1 MPFEP
6 AAEVRE
12 HRYVNVAAMAANV
25 VAMAAASAMQDR
37 KDTDARMERE
47 KAIGEQ
53 MMRDFK
59 ALAAEWGVE
68 VPAEI
73 GGTGGWL
80 HMLRWNHPG
89 LAGDWE
95 EYKRATKW
103 KGRRFTQ
110 LFQWG
115 YTPDIAMVA
124 LGRNRQNQLAKVST
138 IYAALRDILET
149 KGERALADY
158 IVSKTNAKR

>member
-1 MPFEP
+1 MNPNSNVLPFEP
-6 AAEVRE
+6 AA
-12 HRYVNVAAMAANV
+12 
-25 VAMAAASAMQDR
+25 AMAAAIAMQDR

-59 ALAAEWGVE
+59 ALAAEKGVE

-73 GGTGGWL
+73 GGNNGWL
-80 HMLRWNHPG
+80 HQLRFKHPG

-95 EYKRATKW
+95 EYKRATQW
-103 KGRRFTQ
+103 RGCRFTQ

-115 YTPDIAMVA
+115 YAPDIAMVA
-124 LGRNRQNQLAKVST
+124 LGQKRQNKLATDARNSSKAST

-149 KGERALADY
+149 KGERALVDY

>member
-1 MPFEP
+1 MNPNSNVLPFEP

-59 ALAAEWGVE
+59 ALAAERGVE
-68 VPAEI
+68 VPVEI
-73 GGTGGWL
+73 GGKPGWL
-80 HMLRWNHPG
+80 C
-89 LAGDWE
+89 
-95 EYKRATKW
+95 T
-103 KGRRFTQ
+103 
-110 LFQWG
+110 
-115 YTPDIAMVA
+115 TPTICPLESAC
-124 LGRNRQNQLAKVST
+124 AKSS
-138 IYAALRDILET
+138 
-149 KGERALADY
+149 G
-158 IVSKTNAKR
+158 